1 MDYSSYLHTMARRS
15 LALSAVPFAGWGM
28 KDIVQGEQEP
38 SILQVWQH
46 GGDTDAAIAVY
57 WIALR
62 TTREPIEERWAGWPF
77 MPQIESLLSGL
88 DEIIDNLKLAR
99 LRKPNNLEKL
109 RVHTVPDMM
118 GMPRCILVSDKLHA
132 LLPSRE

>member
-1 MDYSSYLHTMARRS
+1 
-15 LALSAVPFAGWGM
+15 
-28 KDIVQGEQEP
+28 
-38 SILQVWQH
+38 
-46 GGDTDAAIAVY
+46 
-57 WIALR
+57 
-62 TTREPIEERWAGWPF
+62 

-88 DEIIDNLKLAR
+88 DEIIDNLKLAC

-118 GMPRCILVSDKLHA
+118 GMPRGILVSDKLHA